1 MKKSLLY
8 LCALICSMGLF
19 TACNNDDDDVFPVDE
34 ELVGVY
40 KGAMDIV
47 LDEMPIANQL
57 PKNVT
62 ISKAGDNQI
71 KMELKDFTFAGM
83 NIGTITI
90 ERCDLK
96 RSGDVYS
103 FAGSQTLTLLA
114 PIGTCPVTVKG
125 IIGKGS
131 LQMDIDVDVQSL
143 GQSVQVAYSGEKL
156 SGNENAEAKIITF
169 AIDNAF
175 VLEQPTINEEQ
186 GTITFKVNEAAT
198 ADELGAM
205 IPIFAISDKATVTPA
220 SGVAQDFSGG
230 KVVTYTVVAE
240 NGTVKEYVAS
250 ISGNMSILKY
260 SFEEW
265 GEAGKNNNKYL
276 TPLPTTELASSNV
289 GVETLA
295 SFGFKGGFPVLQDTD
310 AKEGGFAVKLVTLYT
325 QGAGFGL
332 APVVT
337 AGSLFTGAFI
347 LNAGD
352 KLASTKFGIPY
363 KKKPVRFKGWYK
375 YTAGTP
381 FYNGSNDAII
391 DKIDECSIAAILY
404 KVNADNEF
412 LTGHDINTSDK
423 IVAKAVL
430 QDGTAKAD
438 YTEFNIPFTFVEGKT
453 YEAGAKYKM
462 AIVCSSSKEGD
473 KFKGAVGSTLIVDEL
488 EVIGE

>member
-1 MKKSLLY
+1 MS
-8 LCALICSMGLF
+8 LF
-19 TACNNDDDDVFPVDE
+19 TACNNDDKEVFPVDE

-57 PKNVT
+57 PKNVN

-90 ERCDLK
+90 DRCDLN

-103 FAGSQTLTLLA
+103 FTGSQTLTLLA
-114 PIGTCPVTVKG
+114 PLGNCPVTVNG
-125 IIGKGS
+125 TIGKGR
-131 LQMDIDVDVQSL
+131 LEMDIDVDVRSL
-143 GQSVQVAYSGEKL
+143 SQSVQVAYSGDKL
-156 SGNENAEAKIITF
+156 NGNESAEAKIITF
-169 AIDNAF
+169 VIDNTF

-186 GTITFKVNEAAT
+186 GTITFKVNETAT
-198 ADELGAM
+198 ADDLRAM
-205 IPIFAISDKATVTPA
+205 IPTFTISDKAIVTPA

-240 NGTVKEYVAS
+240 NGTVKEYKAS

-260 SFEEW
+260 SFDEW
-265 GEAGKNNNKYL
+265 AEAGGYTVKYQ
-276 TPLPTTELASSNV
+276 TPLPLTELASSNAGAELLV
-289 GVETLA
+289 A
-295 SFGFKGGFPVLQDTD
+295 FGFKGGFPVLQEAD
-310 AKEGGFAVKLVTLYT
+310 AKKGNYAAKLVTLYT
-325 QGAGFGL
+325 QGEGFGM

-337 AGSLFTGAFI
+337 AGSLFTGAFS
-347 LNAGD
+347 LNISD
-352 KLASTKFGIPY
+352 QLASTKFGVSY
-363 KKKPVRFKGWYK
+363 NKKPVRFKGWYK

-404 KVNADNEF
+404 TVNADDEF

-473 KFKGAVGSTLIVDEL
+473 K
-488 EVIGE
+488 